1 MNPKADIMKD
11 NKFDPVFSET
21 MPNQLRNSILQ
32 QAQIALAQN
41 RKREFLKKFAFVFG
55 GLATASVVGINISR
69 NFPQSSGVDP
79 QIAEL
84 SHFLNSED
92 GLSMADVTEDDLEML
107 AQLDQFDDLLENV
120 SDEELDYILKE
131 DV

>member
-1 MNPKADIMKD
+1 MKD
-11 NKFDPVFSET
+11 NKFDSIFSES
-21 MPNQLRNSILQ
+21 MPTQLKNSILH

-41 RKREFLKKFAFVFG
+41 RKREFLKKFAYVFG

-69 NFPQSSGVDP
+69 NFPKSSGADP

-92 GLSMADVTEDDLEML
+92 GLSMADVNEEDLEML
-107 AQLDQFDDLLENV
+107 AQLDQFDDLLETV
-120 SDEELDYILKE
+120 SDEELDYLLKE